1 MSHTTNKSTT
11 ITPFWERWVGFDRQ
25 RSLNLSHNDQSTL
38 KDQKDEELL
47 PLQQNNSQMSS
58 YGACLRTRNR
68 TSNFVKHKVTM
79 YYRVFNMDQGHFK
92 ELLWLHFWCQTFY
105 SPSFLWWKNV
115 FILIFGIKK
124 FYLKFQR
131 AHLPLP
137 S

>member
-68 TSNFVKHKVTM
+68 TSNFVKHKVNM
-79 YYRVFNMDQGHFK
+79 YYRVFDMDQGHFK
-92 ELLWLHFWCQTFY
+92 ELLWLHFWCQAFP
-105 SPSFLWWKNV
+105 SSFLWWKNV
-115 FILIFGIKK
+115 YMLVIWNKK
-124 FYLKFQR
+124 FLHFFKV
-131 AHLPLP
+131 PL
-137 S
+137 

>member
-68 TSNFVKHKVTM
+68 TSNFVRHKVT
-79 YYRVFNMDQGHFK
+79 Y
-92 ELLWLHFWCQTFY
+92 
-105 SPSFLWWKNV
+105 
-115 FILIFGIKK
+115 IL
-124 FYLKFQR
+124 
-131 AHLPLP
+131 
-137 S
+137 